1 MISPTAKGARG
12 KGQRLR
18 ASDILLRLMD
28 QDMAVFM
35 AQLVDPSGRPLEV
48 ARHHREWSQLIAE
61 HDRLV
66 LLAPRDHSKSTTA
79 LASVL
84 WRFFRHGF
92 DSATGRFRTAPNGT
106 YQVLLMSATR
116 EQARALVARLRDLI
130 DANSWLFPAVAVA
143 SGRPPR
149 RLAASS
155 TRIQL
160 ASGAELLSKAYGTAV
175 RGFHPDLLLLD
186 DVLSDRNS
194 GSDVQREATHHY
206 FASTLLPMHP
216 ARILI
221 VGTAFHQDDLLH
233 SLRPPRSPTATT
245 QPAGNAKSGF
255 VWRRYAALNASGERA
270 LWPGRHSAEELA
282 EIREFNP
289 TIFSREYQNRPRDDA
304 SSMFPRDLT
313 QLALDD
319 TITFLPTYHR
329 RPGELVLLGADL
341 AISEAAAAD
350 FTAVVVIAYELAT
363 GRRRVLYAC
372 RRKGLG
378 LNGQLDLFA
387 DLCLRYDVDLGIV
400 EQNGFAAW
408 LLEALR
414 DRPETRGRFLG
425 ENTGQEKTDFR
436 VGVPGLKMA
445 FLEHRW
451 VMPTGDP
458 ESLRFARIWQAE
470 LSSFGWKNG
479 RLEGLGEHDDTVMA
493 TWYVERAIRYAERVL
508 RQSEEEELV
517 YIEDLIPDWEPVKI
531 GKDF

>member
-1 MISPTAKGARG
+1 MSGPRG
-12 KGQRLR
+12 KAQRLR
-18 ASDILLRLMD
+18 ARDLLLRLMHE
-28 QDMAVFM
+28 DMAVFM
-35 AQLVDPSGRPLEV
+35 GQLVDSSGRPLEV
-48 ARHHREWSQLIAE
+48 AVHHREWSQLIAE
-61 HDRLV
+61 NTRVV

-79 LASVL
+79 LVSVL

-92 DSATGRFRTAPNGT
+92 DPSTGRLRTTPNGT

-130 DANSWLFPAVAVA
+130 DANGWLFPDLAIAA
-143 SGRPPR
+143 GRTPR
-149 RLAASS
+149 RLAFSS

-194 GSDVQREATHHY
+194 GSDLQREATHHY

-216 ARILI
+216 SRILI

-233 SLRPPRSPTATT
+233 RLRPRRSSVATDA
-245 QPAGNAKSGF
+245 PPSGNALSRF
-255 VWRRYAALNASGERA
+255 VWRRYAALVRSGKRA
-270 LWPGRHSAEELA
+270 LWPGRHSVEELA
-282 EIREFNP
+282 EIRDFNP

-319 TITFLPTYHR
+319 SITFLPTYHKA
-329 RPGELVLLGADL
+329 PGELVLLGADL

-350 FTAVVVIAYELAT
+350 FTAVVVIAYDRAT

-387 DLCLRYDVDLGIV
+387 DLCVRYDVDLGIV

-436 VGVPGLKMA
+436 IGVPGLKMA
-445 FLEHRW
+445 FLENRW
-451 VMPTGDP
+451 VMPTGDA
-458 ESLRFARIWQAE
+458 ESFRFARTWQAE
-470 LSSFGWKNG
+470 LSAFGWKNG
-479 RLEGLGEHDDTVMA
+479 RLQGLGEHDDTVVA
-493 TWYVERAIRYAERVL
+493 TWYVERAIRFAEKVL
-508 RQSEEEELV
+508 NQAEEEEIV
-517 YIEDLIPDWEPVKI
+517 FIEDVIEGWEPVKI
-531 GKDF
+531 GEPY